1 MIMWYLQVNRNITDI
16 NRKLRPVIL
25 LPLQQLKE
33 NNFKVYMTN
42 SHLLEELKFFPVF
55 NLDAQ
60 HNVNWHKEKIKM
72 SF

>member
-1 MIMWYLQVNRNITDI
+1 MLYSQENRNITDI

-33 NNFKVYMTN
+33 NNFKVYMTY
-42 SHLLEELKFFPVF
+42 SHLLELKIFPVF

-60 HNVNWHKEKIKM
+60 HNVN
-72 SF
+72 